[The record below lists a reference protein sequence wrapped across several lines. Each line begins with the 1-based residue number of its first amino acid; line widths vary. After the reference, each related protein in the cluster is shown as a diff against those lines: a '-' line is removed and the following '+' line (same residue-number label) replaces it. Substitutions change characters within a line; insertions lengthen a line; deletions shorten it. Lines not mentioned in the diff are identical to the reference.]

1 MLVTAHFRNILA
13 AGLSNGT
20 IQFVNV
26 NQRDADLDVLNSGDN
41 MTRMRSCPSKPSLVA
56 TGGKLKQNNIKV
68 WDLESRKELFSS
80 KNVRPSEL
88 QLEMPIWDNDMSF
101 LSETTIATCSRHG
114 YIRYYDTRSQRR
126 PVAGFQSSDRDQ
138 FSFTSLATDGDL
150 AYVGLTVGGLQCYD
164 LRQLKRAVHVY
175 KAAIGSISDVCIA
188 GNSGQYLVSS
198 SLDRF
203 IRVHSTS
210 TNALI
215 YQSYMQS
222 KVTRVLCGL
231 SAATEST
238 PEQPEDELGD
248 ILEQLPV
255 AGSVGMTL
263 LHGPPI
269 AY

>member
-1 MLVTAHFRNILA
+1 M
-13 AGLSNGT
+13 
-20 IQFVNV
+20 VNLDK
-26 NQRDADLDVLNSGDN
+26 RDAELDVLSAGDN
-41 MTRMRSCPSKPSLVA
+41 MTRMRSCPNKPSLVA
-56 TGGKLKQNNIKV
+56 TGGKLKQNNVKV
-68 WDLESRKELFSS
+68 WDLEAKKQLFES
-80 KNVRPSEL
+80 KNVRPNEL

-126 PVAGFQSSDRDQ
+126 PVAAFQSSDRDQ
-138 FSFTSLATDGDL
+138 FSFTSLATRGDL

-188 GNSGQYLVSS
+188 GETGQFLVSA

-215 YQSYMQS
+215 YQNYMQS
-222 KVTRVLCGL
+222 KVTRVLCDL
-231 SAATEST
+231 STDQRIEENKLEDEEEA
-238 PEQPEDELGD
+238 DELGD
-248 ILEQLPV
+248 ILEQLPI
-255 AGSVGMTL
+255 AG
-263 LHGPPI
+263 
-269 AY
+269 